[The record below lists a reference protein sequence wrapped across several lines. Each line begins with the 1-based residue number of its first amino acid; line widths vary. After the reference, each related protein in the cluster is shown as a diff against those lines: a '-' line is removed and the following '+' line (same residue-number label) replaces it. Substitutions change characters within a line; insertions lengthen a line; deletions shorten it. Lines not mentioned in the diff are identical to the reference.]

1 MIEILITWTAILIF
15 AFGLGGGD
23 LPLREIYYE
32 KSFNRSNM
40 GYIHC
45 IGVASFECICGIF

>member
-15 AFGLGGGD
+15 AFGLGGGY